1 MKLGKSTSAKLL
13 VNTRIDLEKAYSS
26 KVRKRADDYYK
37 LKKITSGPIRL
48 PTISYR
54 GGSMSPVGS
63 DRISNPMSEYSY
75 TNALNENI
83 HLKKRIQVMK
93 ERFRTIGLYH

>member
-1 MKLGKSTSAKLL
+1 MKLGKSTSVNLL

-48 PTISYR
+48 PSLSNR
-54 GGSMSPVGS
+54 ASSMSPVS
-63 DRISNPMSEYSY
+63 SNRISDPMSDYAY

-83 HLKKRIQVMK
+83 HLKKRIHVMK
-93 ERFRTIGLYH
+93 ERF